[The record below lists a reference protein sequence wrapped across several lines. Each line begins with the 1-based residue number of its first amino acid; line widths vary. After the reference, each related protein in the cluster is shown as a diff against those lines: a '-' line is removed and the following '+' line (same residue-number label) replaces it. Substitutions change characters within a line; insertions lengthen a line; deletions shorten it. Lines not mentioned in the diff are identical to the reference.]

1 VREPVIEFSALTGI
15 GDKLNAET
23 DFGESHGADIE
34 LFERMCGDEGEHLA
48 LGLRAAQLGED
59 IRIEQPTR
67 HRSTPR
73 TGIRSRFG
81 SMSMSR

>member
-1 VREPVIEFSALTGI
+1 MRS
-15 GDKLNAET
+15 N
-23 DFGESHGADIE
+23 
-34 LFERMCGDEGEHLA
+34 EGEHFA

-59 IRIEQPTR
+59 IRIEQPPR